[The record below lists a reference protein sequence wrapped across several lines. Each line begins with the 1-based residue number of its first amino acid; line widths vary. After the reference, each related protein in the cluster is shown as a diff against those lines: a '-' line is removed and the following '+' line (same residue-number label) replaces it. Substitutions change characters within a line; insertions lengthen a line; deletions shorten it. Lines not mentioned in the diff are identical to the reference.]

1 MQDGNSIKL
10 TKIIVCVSPTYI
22 QHAILHTDSETSQ
35 LADLCIG
42 AMKKNNTLYNF
53 FSKHEKIFQVWK
65 KKKISPKQETEKN
78 DSWRENWVFQIR
90 GVLEVFGPLISL
102 R

>member
-10 TKIIVCVSPTYI
+10 TKIIVYVSPTYI
-22 QHAILHTDSETSQ
+22 QHAILHTDSKTSQ

-42 AMKKNNTLYNF
+42 AFIMKKNNTLYNF

-65 KKKISPKQETEKN
+65 KKFFPQAGDRKEWLVEGKLSVSDK
-78 DSWRENWVFQIR
+78 S
-90 GVLEVFGPLISL
+90 
-102 R
+102 

>member
-42 AMKKNNTLYNF
+42 AFIMKKNNTLYNF
-53 FSKHEKIFQVWK
+53 FCKHEKIFQV
-65 KKKISPKQETEKN
+65 
-78 DSWRENWVFQIR
+78 
-90 GVLEVFGPLISL
+90 
-102 R
+102 

>member
-10 TKIIVCVSPTYI
+10 TKIIVYVSPTYI

-42 AMKKNNTLYNF
+42 AFIMKKNNTLYNF
-53 FSKHEKIFQVWK
+53 FSKHEKIFQV
-65 KKKISPKQETEKN
+65 
-78 DSWRENWVFQIR
+78 
-90 GVLEVFGPLISL
+90 
-102 R
+102 